1 MLLLDLLRRYD
12 SPSSPAVVVWRA
24 VFFGFARLCARRGSK
39 IMPTFDIVSEVDMP
53 EVNNALDQARR
64 EVGTRFDFKGVDASF
79 EIKDKEITLTAE
91 SDFQLEQMLDILKG
105 KLVKRNVDVKSLEV
119 GEAKQSGKQA
129 LQVVTIQQGIEADVA
144 RKIVKLIKES
154 KSKVQTA
161 IQGEKLRVT
170 GKKRDDLQEVMALVR
185 EAKLD
190 VPVQF
195 NNFRD

>member
-1 MLLLDLLRRYD
+1 
-12 SPSSPAVVVWRA
+12 
-24 VFFGFARLCARRGSK
+24 
-39 IMPTFDIVSEVDMP
+39 MPTFDIVSEVDMP

-105 KLVKRNVDVKSLEV
+105 KLVKRNVDTKSLEV

-129 LQVVTIQQGIEADVA
+129 LQVVTIQQGIEADIA

-161 IQGEKLRVT
+161 IQGDKLRVT
-170 GKKRDDLQEVMALVR
+170 GKKRDDLQEVMAMVR
-185 EAKLD
+185 EAKLE